1 MRTNGNRPLFNCD
14 SQLPAFTLKRATVSD
29 VEIIIGKAQLSST
42 NFLSEDFLSAYQI
55 PNGAPDVCT
64 KEVSTGSMG
73 MELARLPPQAVCD
86 TPCFLSVCVLG
97 KLRALML
104 QSKHFVEFL
113 RHQF

>member
-1 MRTNGNRPLFNCD
+1 VRTNGNRPLFNCD

-64 KEVSTGSMG
+64 KEVSTDSMG
-73 MELARLPPQAVCD
+73 MELARLYFLVHKTLIPKERSIWVND
-86 TPCFLSVCVLG
+86 TIHYIIF
-97 KLRALML
+97 
-104 QSKHFVEFL
+104 
-113 RHQF
+113 